1 VTNLLDSLG
10 AGFSLRAFFTR
21 CDGVC
26 NSNFREGLAS
36 LTLKPDFCRHSV
48 GFLRLPNR
56 QTERVAGGI
65 RARRSDKRHG
75 WLSGSVVC
83 RHGFCPP
90 RCIAVGTGWHG
101 QLSKQRPNKAVV
113 IGETPVGPTELI
125 SPRPA
130 KERSHW
136 DTSRHAGDGCALSQG
151 RTGLFDSRAVQAG
164 VAPLWATRNSQAS
177 EGSPLGEHSETV
189 CLAPSL
195 LHVANPESR
204 FGGTLSVPTP
214 NAVAHSQTHPHTPQ
228 AASVGRRVRF
238 N

>member
-1 VTNLLDSLG
+1 VTNLLDSFG
-10 AGFSLRAFFTR
+10 AGFCDTARSFR
-21 CDGVC
+21 CPLAAQPTF
-26 NSNFREGLAS
+26 FRERS
-36 LTLKPDFCRHSV
+36 QQWQKPVCSSGRT
-48 GFLRLPNR
+48 GFFILPNSR
-56 QTERVAGGI
+56 MKRVAGGI
-65 RARRSDKRHG
+65 RVRRSDKRHG

-125 SPRPA
+125 GPRPA

-151 RTGLFDSRAVQAG
+151 RTDLFDSRAAQAG

-177 EGSPLGEHSETV
+177 EGSPLGEHSVTV

-214 NAVAHSQTHPHTPQ
+214 NAFALSQTHSRTPK
-228 AASVGRRVRF
+228 AASVGRRPR
-238 N
+238 